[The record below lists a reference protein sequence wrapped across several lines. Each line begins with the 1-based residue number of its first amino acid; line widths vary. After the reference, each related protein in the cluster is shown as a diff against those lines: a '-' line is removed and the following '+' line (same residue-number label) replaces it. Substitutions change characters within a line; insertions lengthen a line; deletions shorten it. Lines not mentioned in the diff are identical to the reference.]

1 MKKRILFLA
10 LALVLCVSLAVP
22 ASAFDM
28 GKAGQAAT
36 VSLGGG
42 TLAVVDN
49 NNTLWMRGKEAY
61 KDLGNGKFEQSASFA
76 KVMENVSS
84 VSCDGSNTAVIKTDG
99 SLWVFTYH
107 YYDEHSN
114 YFLRFTPK
122 KVMDNVIS
130 VSYNNGSIAAI
141 KADGSL
147 WTWGNNLSG
156 QLGNGT
162 MEDSD
167 VPARVLED
175 VAAVSCGE
183 GVMAAIKTD
192 GSLWMWGAKCYLCD
206 GNNDI
211 KGYQTVPVKVMDGVS
226 AVSCGRFASTAVKTD
241 GSLWVWG
248 FNSYGQMANG
258 TAGWDTY
265 TTPQKILDD
274 VVSVCNGSTHSA
286 AIKAD
291 GSLWMWGE
299 NDCGQLGNGYTG
311 TNYSSDGKPYQFKP
325 TKIMDG
331 VASVTCSSFDT
342 AIVKADGSIWFCGRS
357 DDMGI
362 GNGTDPNGFLM
373 QTIPVQ
379 LIGVTAKLSSADTEV
394 SNVGG
399 FNDVLETDY
408 FAASVLWA
416 VENSVTS
423 GTTSTTFSPDDT
435 CTTAQILTFLW
446 RAKGSPEPTSKTSTF
461 TDIKESGYFYK
472 AALWA
477 KENNIISKDST
488 AFNGNTPCTRS
499 MAVLYIWRAAGFPAA
514 EKTSSFTDVA
524 ATTLYA
530 PAVDWAVEAGVTS
543 GTSATTFSPDM
554 TCTRAQIV
562 TFLYRTFA

>member
-423 GTTSTTFSPDDT
+423 GTTATTFSPDDT

-562 TFLYRTFA
+562 TFLYRAFA

>member
-1 MKKRILFLA
+1 MKNRALSFA
-10 LALVLCVSLAVP
+10 LALVLCVSLVVP

-28 GKAGQAAT
+28 GKAGQATT

-49 NNTLWMRGKEAY
+49 NNTLWMRGNEAY
-61 KDLGNGKFEQSASFA
+61 KDLGNGKFEQSASFV

-107 YYDEHSN
+107 YYDEHFN
-114 YFLRFTPK
+114 YFLQFTPK
-122 KVMDNVIS
+122 KVMDNVVS

-162 MEDSD
+162 REDSD
-167 VPARVLED
+167 VPVCVLED
-175 VAAVSCGE
+175 VAAVSCGT
-183 GVMAAIKTD
+183 GHMAAIKTD

-206 GNNDI
+206 GNNNI
-211 KGYQTVPVKVMDGVS
+211 KEYQTVPVKVMDGVS
-226 AVSCGRFASTAVKTD
+226 AVSCGSSISTAVKTD

-248 FNSYGQMANG
+248 FNAYGQMANG

-274 VVSVCNGSTHSA
+274 VVSVCNGRTHSA

-299 NDCGQLGNGYTG
+299 NSCGQLGNGYTG

-331 VASVTCSSFDT
+331 VASVTCSSLDT
-342 AIVKADGSIWFCGRS
+342 AIVK
-357 DDMGI
+357 
-362 GNGTDPNGFLM
+362 
-373 QTIPVQ
+373 
-379 LIGVTAKLSSADTEV
+379 TE
-394 SNVGG
+394 
-399 FNDVLETDY
+399 
-408 FAASVLWA
+408 
-416 VENSVTS
+416 
-423 GTTSTTFSPDDT
+423 P
-435 CTTAQILTFLW
+435 
-446 RAKGSPEPTSKTSTF
+446 
-461 TDIKESGYFYK
+461 
-472 AALWA
+472 
-477 KENNIISKDST
+477 
-488 AFNGNTPCTRS
+488 
-499 MAVLYIWRAAGFPAA
+499 FP
-514 EKTSSFTDVA
+514 KK
-524 ATTLYA
+524 
-530 PAVDWAVEAGVTS
+530 
-543 GTSATTFSPDM
+543 
-554 TCTRAQIV
+554 
-562 TFLYRTFA
+562 

>member
-1 MKKRILFLA
+1 MKNRALSFA
-10 LALVLCVSLAVP
+10 LALVLCVSLVVP

-28 GKAGQAAT
+28 GKAGQATT
-36 VSLGGG
+36 VSLGAG

-61 KDLGNGKFEQSASFA
+61 KDLGNGKFEQSASFV

-107 YYDEHSN
+107 YYDEHFN
-114 YFLRFTPK
+114 YFLQFTPK
-122 KVMDNVIS
+122 KVMDNVVS

-147 WTWGNNLSG
+147 WTCGNNLSG

-167 VPARVLED
+167 VPVRVLED
-175 VAAVSCGE
+175 VAAVSCGDS
-183 GVMAAIKTD
+183 VMAAIKTD
-192 GSLWMWGAKCYLCD
+192 GSLWMWGAKCYLCN

-248 FNSYGQMANG
+248 FNAYGQMANG
-258 TAGWDTY
+258 TSGWDTY
-265 TTPQKILDD
+265 TTPQKILED
-274 VVSVCNGSTHSA
+274 VVSVCNGSSHSA

-311 TNYSSDGKPYQFKP
+311 TNYSTDGKPYQFKP

-342 AIVKADGSIWFCGRS
+342 AIVKTDSSIWFCGRS
-357 DDMGI
+357 DGMGI
-362 GNGTDPNGFLM
+362 ENGTDPYGFSM
-373 QTIPVQ
+373 QTVPAQ
-379 LIGVTAKLSSADTEV
+379 LTGVTAKLSSAATIV
-394 SNVGG
+394 SKVGG

-408 FAASVLWA
+408 YAAPVLWA

-423 GTTSTTFSPDDT
+423 GTSATTFSPNNT

-446 RAKGSPEPTSKTSTF
+446 RAKGSPEPTEKTSPF
-461 TDIKESGYFYK
+461 TDIKESDYYYK

-477 KENNIISKDST
+477 YEQGLISGT
-488 AFNGNTPCTRS
+488 AFGGDVPCN
-499 MAVLYIWRAAGFPAA
+499 RASTMTYMWKLAGSPS
-514 EKTSSFTDVA
+514 TSPSAFTDVPSTA
-524 ATTLYA
+524 DYA
-530 PAVDWAVEAGVTS
+530 QAVAWAVKEEITA
-543 GTSATTFSPDM
+543 GTSATTFSPGT

-562 TFLYRTFA
+562 TFLYRAYA

>member
-291 GSLWMWGE
+291 GTLWMWGE

-524 ATTLYA
+524 ATTPYA

-562 TFLYRTFA
+562 TFLYRAFA

>member
-1 MKKRILFLA
+1 MKKRILSFA
-10 LALVLCVSLAVP
+10 LALVLCVSLVVP

-28 GKAGQAAT
+28 GKAGQTTT
-36 VSLGGG
+36 VSLSGG

-61 KDLGNGKFEQSASFA
+61 KDLGNGKFEQSASFV

-107 YYDEHSN
+107 YYDQNLN
-114 YFLRFTPK
+114 YFLQFTPK
-122 KVMDNVIS
+122 KVMDDVVS
-130 VSYNNGSIAAI
+130 ASYNNGTMAAI

-162 MEDSD
+162 MENSD
-167 VPARVLED
+167 VPVRVLED

-248 FNSYGQMANG
+248 FNAYGQMANG
-258 TAGWDTY
+258 TSGWDTY

-311 TNYSSDGKPYQFKP
+311 TSYSSDGKPYQFKP

-331 VASVTCSSFDT
+331 VASVTCSSLGT

-362 GNGTDPNGFLM
+362 GNGTDPYGFPM
-373 QTIPVQ
+373 QTVPTQ
-379 LIGVTAKLSSADTEV
+379 LTGVTAKLSSAATIV

-423 GTTSTTFSPDDT
+423 GTTATTFSPDDT

-446 RAKGSPEPTSKTSTF
+446 RAKGSPEPTSKTNTF
-461 TDIKESGYFYK
+461 TDIKESDYFYK

-499 MAVLYIWRAAGFPAA
+499 AAVLYIWRAAGFPAA

-524 ATTLYA
+524 ATTIYA

-543 GTSATTFSPDM
+543 GTSATTFSPDT

-562 TFLYRTFA
+562 TFLYRAFA

>member
-61 KDLGNGKFEQSASFA
+61 KDLGNGKFEQSASFT

-122 KVMDNVIS
+122 KVMDNVVS
-130 VSYNNGSIAAI
+130 VSCNNGSIAAI

-183 GVMAAIKTD
+183 GVMAAIKID

-211 KGYQTVPVKVMDGVS
+211 KGYQTVPVKVMDGVL

-274 VVSVCNGSTHSA
+274 VVSVL
-286 AIKAD
+286 
-291 GSLWMWGE
+291 SL
-299 NDCGQLGNGYTG
+299 
-311 TNYSSDGKPYQFKP
+311 
-325 TKIMDG
+325 IH
-331 VASVTCSSFDT
+331 
-342 AIVKADGSIWFCGRS
+342 I
-357 DDMGI
+357 
-362 GNGTDPNGFLM
+362 
-373 QTIPVQ
+373 
-379 LIGVTAKLSSADTEV
+379 
-394 SNVGG
+394 
-399 FNDVLETDY
+399 
-408 FAASVLWA
+408 
-416 VENSVTS
+416 
-423 GTTSTTFSPDDT
+423 
-435 CTTAQILTFLW
+435 
-446 RAKGSPEPTSKTSTF
+446 
-461 TDIKESGYFYK
+461 
-472 AALWA
+472 
-477 KENNIISKDST
+477 
-488 AFNGNTPCTRS
+488 
-499 MAVLYIWRAAGFPAA
+499 
-514 EKTSSFTDVA
+514 
-524 ATTLYA
+524 
-530 PAVDWAVEAGVTS
+530 
-543 GTSATTFSPDM
+543 
-554 TCTRAQIV
+554 
-562 TFLYRTFA
+562 

>member
-10 LALVLCVSLAVP
+10 LALVICVSLAVP

-49 NNTLWMRGKEAY
+49 SNTLWMRGKEAY

-122 KVMDNVIS
+122 KVMDNVVS
-130 VSYNNGSIAAI
+130 VSCNNGSIAAI

-379 LIGVTAKLSSADTEV
+379 LTGVTAKLSSADTEV

-461 TDIKESGYFYK
+461 TDIKESDYFYK

-562 TFLYRTFA
+562 TFLYRAFA

>member
-61 KDLGNGKFEQSASFA
+61 KDLGNGKFERSASFA

-122 KVMDNVIS
+122 KVMDNVVS

-211 KGYQTVPVKVMDGVS
+211 KGYQTVPVKVMDGVL

-248 FNSYGQMANG
+248 FNAYGQMANG
-258 TAGWDTY
+258 TSGWDTY

-291 GSLWMWGE
+291 GSLWMWGKMIAVNWEMDTPEQIILRME
-299 NDCGQLGNGYTG
+299 NHINLSQ
-311 TNYSSDGKPYQFKP
+311 Q
-325 TKIMDG
+325 
-331 VASVTCSSFDT
+331 
-342 AIVKADGSIWFCGRS
+342 
-357 DDMGI
+357 
-362 GNGTDPNGFLM
+362 
-373 QTIPVQ
+373 
-379 LIGVTAKLSSADTEV
+379 KLWMV
-394 SNVGG
+394 
-399 FNDVLETDY
+399 
-408 FAASVLWA
+408 
-416 VENSVTS
+416 
-423 GTTSTTFSPDDT
+423 
-435 CTTAQILTFLW
+435 
-446 RAKGSPEPTSKTSTF
+446 
-461 TDIKESGYFYK
+461 
-472 AALWA
+472 
-477 KENNIISKDST
+477 
-488 AFNGNTPCTRS
+488 
-499 MAVLYIWRAAGFPAA
+499 
-514 EKTSSFTDVA
+514 
-524 ATTLYA
+524 
-530 PAVDWAVEAGVTS
+530 
-543 GTSATTFSPDM
+543 
-554 TCTRAQIV
+554 
-562 TFLYRTFA
+562 